1 MKSELDKGA
10 ETANGDPTAEFA
22 DKWFTNEMLRLA
34 RGCKESFERMQFRA
48 ALKFGFHEF
57 QEARDKYRLLVAA
70 PNPELIKQFV
80 RWQAQ
85 LLAPICPH
93 WSEAVWEMLGLPG
106 CIVLARWPNL
116 SQPHDPALEAHGNY
130 VFGAVREMRSELDK
144 KIMSAKGVKPPKPE
158 RARIYVARKAP
169 EWKVLTVQ
177 VLLEHF
183 DADSCT
189 LLPSAMQA
197 LGKTDELKARGKHP
211 SIFAATLRAELEGCG
226 GDAVRARAAFDL
238 APPFNEVA
246 VLLANERYILSA
258 LDVTH
263 VQILHDESEDVPE
276 PKALESASP
285 LKPVIVW
292 LAADGTLAFPAPAG
306 GGGGGKPAG
315 GGGGGGKPAPASGE
329 AGGKPVPAP
338 AGGGKGAA
346 KGTAKVPAKDYVERH
361 QLAEAL
367 HDAVNAAVLAQPED
381 ALSFIADELRKRAAA
396 QKGGK

>member
-1 MKSELDKGA
+1 
-10 ETANGDPTAEFA
+10 
-22 DKWFTNEMLRLA
+22 
-34 RGCKESFERMQFRA
+34 
-48 ALKFGFHEF
+48 
-57 QEARDKYRLLVAA
+57 
-70 PNPELIKQFV
+70 
-80 RWQAQ
+80 
-85 LLAPICPH
+85 
-93 WSEAVWEMLGLPG
+93 
-106 CIVLARWPNL
+106 
-116 SQPHDPALEAHGNY
+116 
-130 VFGAVREMRSELDK
+130 
-144 KIMSAKGVKPPKPE
+144 MSAKGVKPPKPE
-158 RARIYVARKAP
+158 RARIYVAR
-169 EWKVLTVQ
+169 KVLTVQ

-263 VQILHDESEDVPE
+263 ILHDESEDVPE

-285 LKPVIVW
+285 LKP
-292 LAADGTLAFPAPAG
+292 ADGTLAFPAPAG